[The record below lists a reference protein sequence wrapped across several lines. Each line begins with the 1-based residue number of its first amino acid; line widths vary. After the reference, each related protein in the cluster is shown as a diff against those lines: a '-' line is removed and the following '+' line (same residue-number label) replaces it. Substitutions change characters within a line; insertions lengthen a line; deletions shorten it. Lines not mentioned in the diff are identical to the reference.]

1 MIKPDKN
8 VRTIF
13 DIDYDS
19 LIADGKN
26 FFIFDFDNTINV
38 WKSNQI
44 PEKVIGLFEE
54 LNKKGCSVLIV
65 SNGKKRKLNYD
76 IDVIWRTL
84 KPFTFRALKK
94 LKGTPKDKIVVIGD
108 QIFTDILFGKF
119 LGVYTVKIEPIST
132 HHEHPWTKLM
142 RTIERLVSK
151 KHK

>member
-1 MIKPDKN
+1 MVKPDKI
-8 VRTIF
+8 VKTIF

-19 LIADGKN
+19 LIASGKK

-38 WKSNQI
+38 WKSKKI
-44 PEKVIGLFEE
+44 PEKVIELFEE
-54 LNKKGCSVLIV
+54 LKKKGCNVLIA

-84 KPFTFRALKK
+84 KPFTFRALKR
-94 LKGTPKDKIVVIGD
+94 LKGTSKDKIVVIGD
-108 QIFTDILFGKF
+108 QIFTDILFGKL
-119 LGVYTVKIEPIST
+119 LGAYTIKVEPLSI

-142 RTIERLVSK
+142 RKIERLLFK

>member
-1 MIKPDKN
+1 MVKPDKI
-8 VRTIF
+8 VKTIF
-13 DIDYDS
+13 DIDYDY
-19 LIADGKN
+19 LIASGKN

-44 PEKVIGLFEE
+44 PERVIKLFED
-54 LNKKGCSVLIV
+54 LKNKGCTVLIA
-65 SNGKKRKLNYD
+65 SNGKRRKLNFD

-84 KPFTFRALKK
+84 KPLPFKALRR
-94 LKGTPKDKIVVIGD
+94 LKGIPKNKIVVIGD
-108 QIFTDILFGKF
+108 QIFTDILFGRL
-119 LGVYTVKIEPIST
+119 LGVYTIKVEPIST